1 MKLPEPVLRRLLK
14 PLLFTLCLM
23 PLSLLVWH
31 GFTSGLGANPI
42 EEITHRTGQ
51 WALRM
56 LLITLSV
63 TPLRQIT
70 GWHWLIRFRRM
81 LGLYAFFYAVLHFT
95 TYVWLDQFFWWQGI
109 VEDVIERPFI
119 TVGFVA
125 FMLMIPLAITSTRG
139 MVRRLK
145 RKWALLHRAIYLAAI
160 LGVVHFW
167 WLVKVDVREPA
178 IYAVVLAML
187 LGYRLLR
194 AVKRQFSTALMATTN
209 AN

>member
-145 RKWALLHRAIYLAAI
+145 RKWALLHRAIYLVAI